1 MKTTFAVPLVAAVV
15 AAHSG
20 VWNVEV
26 DGNMYD

>member
-1 MKTTFAVPLVAAVV
+1 MKPAIAVPLLAGLV

-26 DGNMYD
+26 DGNL